1 MRTSH
6 FRHIPRRNRAR
17 GLTSKLKLHSTRFKL
32 ALAEENIEK
41 QSKES
46 IAAWETMV
54 KLFEILRGEQDLG
67 NLASEPMEAGTGYLV
82 ICDSIDEQLAMME
95 QKKLTALGLQLSV
108 SAMPLIRL
116 PTGRIRLFVSMEEA
130 LITYYKVAIK
140 LKPNGWLKST

>member
-1 MRTSH
+1 
-6 FRHIPRRNRAR
+6 
-17 GLTSKLKLHSTRFKL
+17 
-32 ALAEENIEK
+32 
-41 QSKES
+41 
-46 IAAWETMV
+46 MV

-130 LITYYKVAIK
+130 LITYY
-140 LKPNGWLKST
+140 